1 MTVIVSFLVKYKPQF
16 ENFLSIAD
24 IDETQESKFFKV
36 TIGVGVGVGVGIIL
50 IGVGV
55 GSTFE
60 RSTGVLPEDCY
71 RGHPASD
78 AILSECSIL
87 TIPFSPQATTDH
99 SFLIGAVKRSS
110 SRFKDLAFPASKV

>member
-1 MTVIVSFLVKYKPQF
+1 MKLDFPLTVAVEVLTAYFKQPEYIELNAAIFATS
-16 ENFLSIAD
+16 A
-24 IDETQESKFFKV
+24 SKVFV
-36 TIGVGVGVGVGIIL
+36 TTIGLGVGVGVGVG
-50 IGVGV
+50 V
-55 GSTFE
+55 TA
-60 RSTGVLPEDCY
+60 EDCY

-110 SRFKDLAFPASKV
+110 SRFKDLAFPASKM

>member
-1 MTVIVSFLVKYKPQF
+1 MTVVVKVLVAY
-16 ENFLSIAD
+16 
-24 IDETQESKFFKV
+24 DEHPAKVEPSAAIFATSESNVFV
-36 TIGVGVGVGVGIIL
+36 TTIGEGVGVGF
-50 IGVGV
+50 GVGV
-55 GSTFE
+55 TAEVS
-60 RSTGVLPEDCY
+60 Y

-87 TIPFSPQATTDH
+87 TIPISPQATTDH